1 MGAGSKFIAFLFS
14 YTLIWGSYEMYH
26 QMRVQEAFSLAAFGY
41 AALSV
46 GCVALA
52 VTIARTAV
60 GS

>member
-26 QMRVQEAFSLAAFGY
+26 QMRVQEFMSLAAIGY

-46 GCVALA
+46 GCVGLS
-52 VTIARTAV
+52 VLIAKTAV
-60 GS
+60 DS